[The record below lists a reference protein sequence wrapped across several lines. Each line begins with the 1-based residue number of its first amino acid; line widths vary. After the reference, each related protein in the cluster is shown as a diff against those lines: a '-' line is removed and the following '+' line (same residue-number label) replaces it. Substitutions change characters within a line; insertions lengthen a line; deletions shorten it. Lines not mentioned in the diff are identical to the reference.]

1 MYSDKRRCKAQTK
14 AGRPCGAAPTP
25 GGLCFFHSNPAK
37 ASELG
42 RIGGRKNHRSG
53 VEETSV
59 AQSLYADSPFERL
72 TNLYKSV
79 SSGRVLPAR
88 ATVLLNITKTQLE
101 LQEKMKIS
109 LLEQALEQLKQV
121 IAIRDLESETN
132 KDPFDE
138 DDEE

>member
-1 MYSDKRRCKAQTK
+1 
-14 AGRPCGAAPTP
+14 
-25 GGLCFFHSNPAK
+25 LCFFHSNPAK